1 MGFIMS
7 KCRNCN
13 IEILDETEYCPLCHS
28 VLEQT
33 EELENMYPD
42 AKHKTQKMLFVS
54 RLYLFCSIVVEF
66 LLFVID
72 FALIQSQ
79 IHWSVLAGLGLL
91 YVYLIL
97 RYAVLGK
104 SGYRAKT
111 FLLTILAVLLLVV
124 ADFVTGYRG
133 WSVDYVLSGS
143 VIGVNLAIVVLMIIN
158 RRNWQSYIMW
168 QLLMLLCSVIPAIL
182 FWVGIERNIYM
193 AFLPMVISLFLFLGT
208 LMIGGRR
215 AWRELYRRFHIS

>member
-1 MGFIMS
+1 MS

-13 IEILDETEYCPLCHS
+13 VEILDETEFCPLCHS

-42 AKHKTQKMLFVS
+42 ARMKTQKLKFAT
-54 RLYLFCSIVVEF
+54 RLYLFCALVVEF
-66 LLFVID
+66 LLIVID
-72 FALIQSQ
+72 FHGENQV
-79 IHWSVLAGLGLL
+79 HWSVLVGLGLL
-91 YVYLIL
+91 YVYTVL

-111 FLLTILAVLLLVV
+111 IVLVLLAVLITV
-124 ADFVTGYRG
+124 AVDFITGYRG
-133 WSVDYVLSGS
+133 WSVDYVASGGILLVD
-143 VIGVNLAIVVLMIIN
+143 VIIIALMIWN

-168 QLLMLLCSVIPAIL
+168 QITMILFALIPAVLYLIGL
-182 FWVGIERNIYM
+182 ERNFIM
-193 AFLPMVISLFLFLGT
+193 AFLPLIVSVFLFIGT

-215 AWRELYRRFHIS
+215 AGQELYRRFHI

>member
-1 MGFIMS
+1 MS

-13 IEILDETEYCPLCHS
+13 VEILDETEFCPLCHS

-42 AKHKTQKMLFVS
+42 ARMKTQKMKFAT
-54 RLYLFCSIVVEF
+54 RLYLFCALVVEF
-66 LLFVID
+66 LLIVID
-72 FALIQSQ
+72 FHGENQV
-79 IHWSVLAGLGLL
+79 HWSVLVGLGLL
-91 YVYLIL
+91 YVYTVL

-111 FLLTILAVLLLVV
+111 IVLVLLAVLITV
-124 ADFVTGYRG
+124 AVDFITGYRG
-133 WSVDYVLSGS
+133 WSVDYVASGGILLVD
-143 VIGVNLAIVVLMIIN
+143 VIIIALMIWN

-168 QLLMLLCSVIPAIL
+168 QITMILFALIPAVLYLIGL
-182 FWVGIERNIYM
+182 EHNFIM
-193 AFLPMVISLFLFLGT
+193 AFLPLIVSVFLFIGT

-215 AWRELYRRFHIS
+215 AGQELYIRFHI

>member
-1 MGFIMS
+1 MS

-13 IEILDETEYCPLCHS
+13 VEILDETEFCPLCHS

-42 AKHKTQKMLFVS
+42 ARMKTQKMKFAT
-54 RLYLFCSIVVEF
+54 RLYLFCALVVEF
-66 LLFVID
+66 LLIVID
-72 FALIQSQ
+72 FHGENQV
-79 IHWSVLAGLGLL
+79 HWSVLVGLGLL
-91 YVYLIL
+91 YVYTVL

-111 FLLTILAVLLLVV
+111 IVLVLLAVLITVV
-124 ADFVTGYRG
+124 VDFITGYRG
-133 WSVDYVLSGS
+133 WSVDYVASGGILLVD
-143 VIGVNLAIVVLMIIN
+143 VIIIALMIWN

-168 QLLMLLCSVIPAIL
+168 QITMILFALIPAVLYLIGL
-182 FWVGIERNIYM
+182 ERNFIM
-193 AFLPMVISLFLFLGT
+193 AFLPLIVSVFLFIGT

-215 AWRELYRRFHIS
+215 AGQELYRRFHI

>member
-1 MGFIMS
+1 MS

-13 IEILDETEYCPLCHS
+13 VEILDETEFCPLCHS

-42 AKHKTQKMLFVS
+42 ARMKTQKLKFAT
-54 RLYLFCSIVVEF
+54 RLYLFCALVVEF
-66 LLFVID
+66 LLIVID
-72 FALIQSQ
+72 FHGENQV
-79 IHWSVLAGLGLL
+79 HWSVLVGLGLL
-91 YVYLIL
+91 YVYTVL

-111 FLLTILAVLLLVV
+111 IVLVLLAVLITV
-124 ADFVTGYRG
+124 AVDFITGYRG
-133 WSVDYVLSGS
+133 WSVDYVASGGILLVD
-143 VIGVNLAIVVLMIIN
+143 VIIIALMIWN

-168 QLLMLLCSVIPAIL
+168 QITMILFALIPAVLYLIGL
-182 FWVGIERNIYM
+182 EHNFIM
-193 AFLPMVISLFLFLGT
+193 AFLPLIVSVFLFIGT

-215 AWRELYRRFHIS
+215 AGQELYRRFHI